1 MAVEKLTVAL
11 AIIASGRKMVMICE
25 AVSIQF
31 SILMPA
37 FWIAQPISLNVG
49 IHRPEYLQFAG
60 GIKSSHSLLFEPS
73 GIKVVEFRTLKS

>member
-1 MAVEKLTVAL
+1 MAVEKLTVAF
-11 AIIASGRKMVMICE
+11 AITANGRKIVMICD

-31 SILMPA
+31 SILILA

-60 GIKSSHSLLFEPS
+60 GIKSSHSELVEPS
-73 GIKVVEFRTLKS
+73 GINAVEFKTLKS

>member
-1 MAVEKLTVAL
+1 MAVEKLTVAF
-11 AIIASGRKMVMICE
+11 AIIANGRKIVMICE

-31 SILMPA
+31 IILIPA
-37 FWIAQPISLNVG
+37 FWMAQPISLKVG

-73 GIKVVEFRTLKS
+73 GIKAVEFNTLKS